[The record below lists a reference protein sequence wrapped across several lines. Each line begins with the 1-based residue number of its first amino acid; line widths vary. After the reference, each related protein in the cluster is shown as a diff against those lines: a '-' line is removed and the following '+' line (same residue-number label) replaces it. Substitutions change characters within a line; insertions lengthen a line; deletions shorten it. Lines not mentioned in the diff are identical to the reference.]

1 MHRRYLRLLGILV
14 RDKLGTGAWQQR
26 ARPLLEQFLT
36 PPNAAETAAQEA
48 AAAQQTA
55 ARLALVRLNA
65 ALTIQ
70 ARFRGRRARAAVG
83 VKRAEVRRATLEAGR
98 ARAKLRHEVELAE
111 ADVGGDDERLRSAMD
126 AVDGDWQ
133 PPPPPPSPQAEPVD
147 ARTTSGNAALAA
159 QLAQDATAARDINS
173 AQVRRAQIAGL
184 AATASPRSSSS
195 GGDSSLVAAD
205 GESKRLVAESPWSP
219 FTSECQRF

>member
-1 MHRRYLRLLGILV
+1 LHRRYLRLLGILV

-55 ARLALVRLNA
+55 ARLALVSLNA

-133 PPPPPPSPQAEPVD
+133 PPPPPPQAEPVD

-159 QLAQDATAARDINS
+159 QLAQDAKAARAINS

-195 GGDSSLVAAD
+195 SGDSSLVAAD
-205 GESKRLVAESPWSP
+205 GESKRLVVESPWSP